1 MANTMTIDIKKLGKL
16 ARIKLSDDEAA
27 TYEKE
32 VESILGW
39 IEQLSEVDTEGVRQL
54 SSVSKM
60 TLRWREDKVTDGG
73 QVDAVLANAPDK
85 DFGCFAVPKV
95 IE

>member
-1 MANTMTIDIKKLGKL
+1 MTIDIKKLGKL
-16 ARIKLSDDEAA
+16 SRIKLTDEEAA

-54 SSVSKM
+54 SSVSQMK
-60 TLRWREDKVTDGG
+60 LRWRKDEVSDGS
-73 QVDAVLANAPDK
+73 QQQAVLSNAPEADY
-85 DFGCFAVPKV
+85 GCFAVPKV